1 MNIGTRLSIL
11 LEEEDISRK
20 EFAERLH
27 INYNTA
33 NGYITNRRLPDC
45 QTLFEMATAL
55 GTSTDYLMGLT
66 NIKHHRDLYFSD
78 GECHLISNYRS
89 LSPDLQK
96 VLLDISCCL
105 YKSRSKD
112 FSIWKQPQK

>member
-1 MNIGTRLSIL
+1 MNIGTRLCIL
-11 LEEEDISRK
+11 LEEEDISRR

-33 NGYITNRRLPDC
+33 NGYIKNRRLPDC
-45 QTLFEMATAL
+45 QTLFQMAKL
-55 GTSTDYLMGLT
+55 LNTSTDYLMGLT
-66 NIKHHRDLYFSD
+66 NIKHHRDLYYSD
-78 GECHLISNYRS
+78 SEGHLISNYRS

-105 YKSRSKD
+105 YKSQPKE
-112 FSIWKQPQK
+112 FSIWK